1 MSCRVRLRPFPIN
14 AINAINPISAVNPIS
29 ANNSATD
36 NPDGRAPLSFLD
48 RPPPSWAEVEIV
60 TIPSN
65 ERRPYDEVGWRR
77 AMVVVERGEIGFE
90 CIRGGRRT
98 FGAGS
103 VLWTVGLDL
112 VSLYNAGD
120 VPVVLSVVQRRR
132 VSLPA
137 THTGASA
144 LRCHGLAR
152 RQRKRRRRRL
162 LLTTNT
168 LEKAIASPASIGL
181 SSPAAARGKAATL

>member
-1 MSCRVRLRPFPIN
+1 MSCRARLRPL
-14 AINAINPISAVNPIS
+14 AINPINANNPINAGSS
-29 ANNSATD
+29 ARD

-60 TIPSN
+60 TIPSG
-65 ERRPYDEVGWRR
+65 ERLPYDEEGWRR
-77 AMVVVERGEIGFE
+77 AMAVVERGQIGFE

-137 THTGASA
+137 THNGASA
-144 LRCHGLAR
+144 LR
-152 RQRKRRRRRL
+152 
-162 LLTTNT
+162 
-168 LEKAIASPASIGL
+168 
-181 SSPAAARGKAATL
+181 